1 MVINNSVT
9 GRSKL
14 SIKEIISI
22 SLSKD
27 TPNVP
32 LPSLIDI
39 LETPLGVNAS
49 YSNFLLTGKLFC
61 SNPILV
67 KSTFETSVKV
77 LCFLT

>member
-1 MVINNSVT
+1 INNSVT

-49 YSNFLLTGKLFC
+49 YSNFY
-61 SNPILV
+61 
-67 KSTFETSVKV
+67 
-77 LCFLT
+77 